1 LRLQPTIL
9 GFFPKKKSSKGLYG
23 SREELKIRS
32 RENPDRFPKLRIAF
46 LESGG
51 GWMAGWL
58 DRMHRHFDD
67 VGMNDTKLTT
77 RPSDIFRRQCFIS
90 FELVEGSLKYLA
102 EYIGSD
108 NILLATDYKHADGFP
123 DAPT

>member
-1 LRLQPTIL
+1 LC
-9 GFFPKKKSSKGLYG
+9 FPKNKSSKGCYG
-23 SREELKIRS
+23 IREELKIWS
-32 RENPDRFPKLRIAF
+32 RENPDRFPKLRIAL
-46 LESGG
+46 LESGR

-102 EYIGSD
+102 ECIGSD
-108 NILLATDYKHADGFP
+108 NIPLGN
-123 DAPT
+123 

>member
-1 LRLQPTIL
+1 M
-9 GFFPKKKSSKGLYG
+9 
-23 SREELKIRS
+23 KIRS

-51 GWMAGWL
+51 GWTAGWF
-58 DRMHRHFDD
+58 DRMYRHFDD
-67 VGMNDTKLTT
+67 VGMNDTKWTT

-102 EYIGSD
+102 EYLGSD
-108 NILLATDYKHADGFP
+108 KYPVGN
-123 DAPT
+123 